1 MSDEQTATQQEKI
14 NEATEQATSK
24 EEISQEAPV
33 EKAQEAPA
41 EQPQEASPT
50 EEDAP
55 AEPQEAPAG
64 QAEAISQAPPA
75 KAQEPKAFA
84 PRPQQARSPR
94 DENTIFIGRKSTMG
108 YVLAVVTQFNS
119 GAKEVKI
126 KARGKLISKAVDVAE
141 IAKGR
146 FLPGAKSDAISI
158 TTEEVQNEDGSK
170 SKVSSIEIKMQK

>member
-1 MSDEQTATQQEKI
+1 MSDEQTTNQQEI
-14 NEATEQATSK
+14 AAEQAIPAD
-24 EEISQEAPV
+24 EIPQEAPV
-33 EKAQEAPA
+33 REEAPEPTQEAP
-41 EQPQEASPT
+41 EPTQETPEPT
-50 EEDAP
+50 
-55 AEPQEAPAG
+55 QEAPEPA
-64 QAEAISQAPPA
+64 QKAPAVQVQKAPPPTRAQAPR
-75 KAQEPKAFA
+75 EFA
-84 PRPQQARSPR
+84 PRPRQERSPR

-141 IAKGR
+141 ITKGR
-146 FLPGAKSDAISI
+146 FLPGAKSDAINI